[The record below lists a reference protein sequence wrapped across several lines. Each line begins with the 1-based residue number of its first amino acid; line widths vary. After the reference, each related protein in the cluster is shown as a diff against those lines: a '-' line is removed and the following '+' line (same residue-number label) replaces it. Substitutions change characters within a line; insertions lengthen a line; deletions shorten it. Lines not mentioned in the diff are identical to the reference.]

1 MLFSLRR
8 DKRTIMT
15 SILALPF
22 SKLYPESNAHNA
34 EQIVVL
40 SGTYVQNPGFF
51 PCNFEQ
57 LYFQFRTLNRIII
70 KNKEINGLT
79 AVYLLGV

>member
-15 SILALPF
+15 SILALSF
-22 SKLYPESNAHNA
+22 SKLNPESNAHNA

-40 SGTYVQNPGFF
+40 SGTKFW
-51 PCNFEQ
+51 NFSMQ
-57 LYFQFRTLNRIII
+57 LLTTVLSISD
-70 KNKEINGLT
+70 NK
-79 AVYLLGV
+79 